1 MPRPRLWPAPA
12 FVLVV
17 GLTGFPGAP
26 LRAQTAVSDS
36 AEFAAW
42 RKVQKEDIDGLR
54 QKFMAL
60 AKAVPADKLAWRPM
74 EGTRSFR
81 EVFAHVAAE
90 GNTETAMF
98 GRPLPAGSLAD
109 FDAEEARLKKLP
121 DDQVI
126 AVLDRALQS
135 LSATL
140 AGLTAAK
147 INTPITYY
155 GESTLPRVATTYTLN
170 DLHEHLGQL
179 VAYTRMNR
187 IVPPWTKKG

>member
-1 MPRPRLWPAPA
+1 MSSPRLRPAPA
-12 FVLVV
+12 LILAAC
-17 GLTGFPGAP
+17 LTGFPGAP
-26 LRAQTAVSDS
+26 VRAQTAVSDS

-42 RKVQKEDIDGLR
+42 RQVQKEDIDGLR
-54 QKFMAL
+54 KKLMAL
-60 AKAVPADKLAWRPM
+60 AKAVPADKLTWRPM

-109 FDAEEARLKKLP
+109 FDAEEARLKKLT
-121 DDQVI
+121 DDQLI
-126 AVLDRALQS
+126 AVMDQAMQS
-135 LSATL
+135 LSITL
-140 AGLTAAK
+140 AGLSRKT
-147 INTPITYY
+147 INTPIKYY

-179 VAYTRMNR
+179 VAYARMNS
-187 IVPPWTKKG
+187 IVPPWSRKG